1 MPGYPKTK
9 SCLWLIVLLIL
20 ALPALTQAAEFSA
33 EIAMQGNNTP
43 ATHGKVYIKGNKFRQ
58 EFDMG
63 GVKHISIM
71 RGDKQ
76 VVWMVIP
83 DQKVYMEMALTPQA
97 KAKMMKMPQDQAKM
111 KLLGTETVNGY
122 EADKYEATGTKGQ
135 ASKEYVWVAKKLGMP
150 LKMTSAD
157 GSFSMEYKNIKEGNV
172 PDSVFE
178 VPAGYQ
184 KMSMP
189 MGMGMGGMRQGQ
201 GK

>member
-1 MPGYPKTK
+1 MSSYRKAS
-9 SCLWLIVLLIL
+9 SCLWLLVALIL

-33 EIAMQGNNTP
+33 EITMKGGDTP
-43 ATHGKVYIKGNKFRQ
+43 GTHGKVYIKGDKFRQ

-63 GVKHISIM
+63 GVKHTSIM

-76 VVWMVIP
+76 LVWMVIP
-83 DQKVYMEMALTPQA
+83 DQKVYMEMPLTPQA
-97 KAKMMKMPQDQAKM
+97 KAKMLKMPQDQAKM

-122 EADKYEATGTKGQ
+122 EADKYEVAGTRGQ
-135 ASKEYVWVAKKLGMP
+135 GSKEYVWVAKKLGMP

-157 GSFSMEYKNIKEGNV
+157 GSFSIEYHNIKEGGV

-184 KMSMP
+184 KMAMP
-189 MGMGMGGMRQGQ
+189 MGMGGMGQ
-201 GK
+201 GGGK